1 MPSEY
6 QNGTGE
12 QYDSE
17 AEKMLATK
25 NDATLRGLIDGM
37 RDPDRVQEW
46 IETEADGD
54 ARAEIIGALNRQKAD
69 LRGGE

>member
-6 QNGTGE
+6 QNGTGT
-12 QYDSE
+12 QYDTE
-17 AEKMLATK
+17 AEKMLDTK

-37 RDPDRVQEW
+37 DDPDRVQEW
-46 IETEADGD
+46 IETEAEGD
-54 ARAEIIGALNRQKAD
+54 SRTEIIGALNRKKAD